1 MSLTSRI
8 LPALR
13 RLRLFTLTRDPLST
27 ITKTMASTAALT
39 KLPTPI
45 RDLVANA
52 APDGASDFGKSEKD
66 KAEVTQW
73 IEKIAEGSVAKPE
86 SLKVSIQDVRVR
98 CGSELVCRIWTAS

>member
-1 MSLTSRI
+1 MGLTSRI
-8 LPALR
+8 LPALQ
-13 RLRLFTLTRDPLST
+13 RLRLFTFNRDPLST
-27 ITKTMASTAALT
+27 ITKTMASASALT
-39 KLPTPI
+39 KLPTPL

-86 SLKVSIQDVRVR
+86 NLKVSTLAARV
-98 CGSELVCRIWTAS
+98 

>member
-1 MSLTSRI
+1 MGLTSRI
-8 LPALR
+8 LPALQ
-13 RLRLFTLTRDPLST
+13 RLRLFTFNRDP
-27 ITKTMASTAALT
+27 ITKTMASASALT
-39 KLPTPI
+39 KLPTPL

-86 SLKVSIQDVRVR
+86 NLKVSTLAARVR